1 MEKKDVVIYKNGKL
15 ELDVKVTPKEN
26 TVWLTQEQMSVL
38 FNTARSS
45 IAYHIGNIFKEK
57 ELSKSTS
64 VEIFDKSKGLASRPP
79 KYYNLDVI
87 ISVGYRVK
95 SSRGV
100 QFRKW
105 ATGILKQYML
115 QGYALNE
122 KRLSVLNRVVEIQ
135 SGIIAGLAAITSDD
149 VLKVVKAYSKALE
162 LLDNYDHQN
171 ISTPK
176 GSKCTYQLQYDEVMD
191 IIHKMDFAKG
201 STLFGVE
208 KEKGKLNG
216 ILSTIH
222 QEVFGKE
229 LYPSLEEKAA
239 NLLYFVV
246 KDHPFNDGCKRIA
259 ATLFLFFLDKNGVLY
274 KNSQKV
280 ISDSALVAIT
290 LMIAESNPKEKD
302 IIIQVIVNF
311 LHW

>member
-1 MEKKDVVIYKNGKL
+1 MDKNIVIFKDGQF
-15 ELDVKVTPKEN
+15 ELDVKVTPEED
-26 TVWLTQEQMSVL
+26 TVWLSANQMALLFNKDEKTIRKHINNTFSDGEVSKNNNTQEMRVVGVIQPVA
-38 FNTARSS
+38 FYT
-45 IAYHIGNIFKEK
+45 
-57 ELSKSTS
+57 
-64 VEIFDKSKGLASRPP
+64 
-79 KYYNLDVI
+79 LDVI

-95 SSRGV
+95 SNRGI

-105 ATGILKQYML
+105 ATGILKQYMI
-115 QGYALNE
+115 QGYTLNE
-122 KRLSVLNRVVEIQ
+122 KRLTALNRVVEIQ
-135 SGIIAGLAAITSDD
+135 SGIIAGLADITSND
-149 VLKVVKAYSKALE
+149 VLKVVQEYSKALE
-162 LLDNYDHQN
+162 LLDSYDHQN
-171 ISTPK
+171 IPTPK
-176 GSKCTYQLQYDEVMD
+176 GSKCTYQLQYDEAIN
-191 IIHKMDFAKG
+191 IIRKMDFAKD

-208 KEKGKLNG
+208 KEKGKLAG

-222 QEVFGKE
+222 QEVFDKE

-239 NLLYFVV
+239 TLLYFLV

-290 LMIAESNPKEKD
+290 LMVAESNPKEKD
-302 IIIQVIVNF
+302 IIIQVIINF